1 MSAKLPH
8 PLMDENTDLQKQIGC
23 MSGIFLL
30 FDRRYF
36 LSSGRITSHNHKR
49 LPQGTSN
56 VKATEKHLEK
66 GVKEK
71 RRVSSESST
80 TSFSSSSCSST
91 FSSVDRSK
99 TAQLEQSSIEH
110 SIFPR
115 NQSQIPPTKH
125 PDPSPHSRQQSSD
138 LRDVVKDSVC
148 KETHELSVKTTTKA
162 KGVSRVV
169 KNVDSPRPPK
179 DAPRFSYDERVSR
192 DKWKSATKLKELPR
206 LSLDS
211 RERSFRKFVN
221 GTAPNNILDGS
232 KHENDMSSQSMDLH
246 QETRSNKKP
255 SSVVAKL
262 MGLEAFPDSNDE
274 IREVKCRSDGDLG
287 TRSTSSRKADECTYN
302 KAFRAPK
309 SRFPL
314 EPAPWKQPE
323 RNRGSNIKAQNPSTS
338 VYGEMEKRVTEL
350 EFKRSSKDLR
360 ALKQILEAMGKT
372 KERIETGKED
382 DASDLKPQTSNNSN
396 YLNLHK
402 TTPIPKKVHLK
413 KFESSVQTI
422 RTVEVVQKP
431 RSLGS
436 STIPIE
442 NISGHHKL
450 RIRDGVD
457 QKAKDLTP
465 RKNHFLEPSS
475 LPVNS
480 MDKSSNS
487 RTFKSIQISKAPQ
500 HRSGGNPAGSATSS
514 TTVSPRLQ
522 QKKRS
527 QPTTPTPDSS
537 RSRRHLNNTRRVSRH
552 LSHQGDAISEQSDGN
567 FSLASQSD
575 IEEVTSTDRS
585 KESNGSYQHKDRKTE
600 IAARSIKDRSNGE
613 PTTATLEQ
621 PSPVSVLD
629 ATFYGEESPS
639 PVKKISNAFKEETQ
653 NLDEAGWSLVDLD
666 HSLNSTR
673 PNLSPHFN
681 QEKLESIKYL
691 VNKLR
696 QVNSQHDE
704 ASTDHIASLCETK
717 NPQHRYIAEILL
729 ASGIL
734 LKDLGS
740 SPTIIQLHQ
749 SSLLVN
755 PSLFHVLE
763 QTKGRIDQS
772 KFSERMQ
779 KKLIFD
785 AVNEILF
792 RKFTS
797 AGFDDPRISVN
808 QLVVKNLSGR
818 KLLKEL
824 CSEMDRL
831 QANAE
836 CSSVDE
842 DDGLINILREDMMHQ
857 AQNWADYHKEV
868 PGVVLDIERLIF
880 KDLIGEIVR
889 GEDAR
894 LQRWPTKH

>member
-1 MSAKLPH
+1 M
-8 PLMDENTDLQKQIGC
+8 
-23 MSGIFLL
+23 
-30 FDRRYF
+30 
-36 LSSGRITSHNHKR
+36 
-49 LPQGTSN
+49 
-56 VKATEKHLEK
+56 
-66 GVKEK
+66 
-71 RRVSSESST
+71 
-80 TSFSSSSCSST
+80 
-91 FSSVDRSK
+91 DRSK
-99 TAQLEQSSIEH
+99 TAQLEQSSFEH
-110 SIFPR
+110 GIFPR
-115 NQSQIPPTKH
+115 NLSRIPPVKH
-125 PDPSPHSRQQSSD
+125 PDPSPHLRQQSTD
-138 LRDVVKDSVC
+138 LCDVVEDSVC
-148 KETHELSVKTTTKA
+148 KETHELSVKTTAKA

-221 GTAPNNILDGS
+221 GTVPNNILDDS
-232 KHENDMSSQSMDLH
+232 KHENDISSQSMDLH

-255 SSVVAKL
+255 ASVVAKL
-262 MGLEAFPDSNDE
+262 MGLEAFPDSNDQ
-274 IREVKCRSDGDLG
+274 IREVKCRGDEDLG

-338 VYGEMEKRVTEL
+338 VFGEMEKRVTEL

-372 KERIETGKED
+372 KERIENGKED

-402 TTPIPKKVHLK
+402 STPIPKKGHLK

-500 HRSGGNPAGSATSS
+500 HRSGGSPAGSATSS

-537 RSRRHLNNTRRVSRH
+537 RSRRHLSNTRRVSRH
-552 LSHQGDAISEQSDGN
+552 LSHQGDAISEQSDSN

-585 KESNGSYQHKDRKTE
+585 KESNGSYQHKDRKNE
-600 IAARSIKDRSNGE
+600 VCVVIFRV
-613 PTTATLEQ
+613 Q
-621 PSPVSVLD
+621 
-629 ATFYGEESPS
+629 TF
-639 PVKKISNAFKEETQ
+639 VIS
-653 NLDEAGWSLVDLD
+653 L
-666 HSLNSTR
+666 
-673 PNLSPHFN
+673 
-681 QEKLESIKYL
+681 
-691 VNKLR
+691 
-696 QVNSQHDE
+696 
-704 ASTDHIASLCETK
+704 
-717 NPQHRYIAEILL
+717 
-729 ASGIL
+729 
-734 LKDLGS
+734 
-740 SPTIIQLHQ
+740 
-749 SSLLVN
+749 
-755 PSLFHVLE
+755 
-763 QTKGRIDQS
+763 
-772 KFSERMQ
+772 
-779 KKLIFD
+779 
-785 AVNEILF
+785 
-792 RKFTS
+792 
-797 AGFDDPRISVN
+797 
-808 QLVVKNLSGR
+808 
-818 KLLKEL
+818 
-824 CSEMDRL
+824 
-831 QANAE
+831 
-836 CSSVDE
+836 
-842 DDGLINILREDMMHQ
+842 
-857 AQNWADYHKEV
+857 
-868 PGVVLDIERLIF
+868 
-880 KDLIGEIVR
+880 
-889 GEDAR
+889 
-894 LQRWPTKH
+894 